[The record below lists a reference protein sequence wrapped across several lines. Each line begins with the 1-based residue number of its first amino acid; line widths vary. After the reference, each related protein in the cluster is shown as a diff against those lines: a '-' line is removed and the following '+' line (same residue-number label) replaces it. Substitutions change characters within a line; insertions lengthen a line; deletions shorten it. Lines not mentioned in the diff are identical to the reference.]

1 MPISATSPTLQIAR
15 QRFAAPPAPA
25 VPRLAPRRMPRAA
38 ATASAVAVSWL
49 GAGALV
55 IGLVWTASALS
66 PNPSAGTPP
75 ETLPYALGWSAA
87 SLATVLASVASLFAA
102 GGRRNTL
109 TALAGVLALALTT
122 AAVSANL
129 LL

>member
-15 QRFAAPPAPA
+15 QRFVAPPAPA
-25 VPRLAPRRMPRAA
+25 VPRLAARRIPRAA
-38 ATASAVAVSWL
+38 TTAVAVAVSWL

-55 IGLVWTASALS
+55 IGLVWIASTLS

-87 SLATVLASVASLFAA
+87 SLATVLASVASLFATED
-102 GGRRNTL
+102 RRSTL
-109 TALAGVLALALTT
+109 TAVAASLAAALVA
-122 AAVSANL
+122 AAVVANVV
-129 LL
+129 